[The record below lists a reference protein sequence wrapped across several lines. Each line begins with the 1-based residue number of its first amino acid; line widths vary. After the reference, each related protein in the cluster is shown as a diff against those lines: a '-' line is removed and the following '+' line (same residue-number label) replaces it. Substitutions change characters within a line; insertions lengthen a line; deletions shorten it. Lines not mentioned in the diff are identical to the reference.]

1 MKTVNKRYPKYFKE
15 FKCIGGECTD
25 SCCVEWDIDI
35 DKTTFRQYYKVKD
48 ADMKKLFEKNI
59 HNNEYCT
66 CDDIDYG
73 QVKLTKDKRCPF
85 LDDKNY
91 CVIHSRLGEEYLSN
105 VCTSFPRITNKVDGL
120 YEFSLDVSCPEAA
133 RILLLKEE
141 GIEFE
146 ERDESLGKHIV
157 SVEINTKNKN
167 ALLPVEYFNEMRD
180 MSIKIVQNRNYS
192 IDERLYILGNFI
204 DELENEAQNNYD
216 NLGSFIKNYD
226 IEFDK
231 ENYSKNT
238 MNYIIQIDFFNK
250 VLGLIDFEKE
260 IESDKFKELT
270 KIVRQAFKLDDF
282 SQVIEEKDFYIDI
295 FEEYNKEVIEKN
307 SYLFENYLVNF
318 IYSNL
323 FPFSEVESI
332 FDGYT
337 MLLIRYEFIK
347 FYLMGLAINGKKQ
360 DLMEIVSFIQL
371 FSKVVGHHRNYLLKI
386 LRHIKK
392 NELDNINFMG
402 SILLAIE

>member
-1 MKTVNKRYPKYFKE
+1 MKTVNKKYPKYFKD

-25 SCCVEWDIDI
+25 SCCIGWDIDI

-48 ADMKKLFEKNI
+48 ADMKKMFQKNV

-66 CDDIDYG
+66 SDDIDYG
-73 QVKLTKDKRCPF
+73 QVKLKGSKRCPF

-91 CVIHSRLGEEYLSN
+91 CVIHSKLGEDYLSN

-120 YEFSLDVSCPEAA
+120 YELSLDVSCPEAA

-146 ERDESLGKHIV
+146 ERKEPLGKHIV
-157 SVEINTKNKN
+157 SVEINTKDKDNNPLVEHFN
-167 ALLPVEYFNEMRD
+167 AMREL
-180 MSIKIVQNRNYS
+180 SIKIVQNRNYS
-192 IDERLYILGNFI
+192 IDERLYMLGEFI
-204 DELENEAQNNYD
+204 NDLENEAESNCD
-216 NLGSFIKNYD
+216 NLESFIKNYD

-231 ENYSKNT
+231 ESHSKNT

-250 VLGLIDFEKE
+250 ILGLIDIEKE
-260 IESDKFKELT
+260 VDSDKFKELT
-270 KIVRQAFKLDDF
+270 RVVRKSFNLENFGEVLKEQ
-282 SQVIEEKDFYIDI
+282 DFYIDK
-295 FEEYNKEVIEKN
+295 FEEYNKEIIEKN
-307 SYLFENYLVNF
+307 SYIFENYLVNF

-337 MLLIRYEFIK
+337 MLLMRYELIK
-347 FYLMGLAINGKKQ
+347 FYLMGMYMNDKKQ
-360 DLMEIVSFIQL
+360 NVMEIVEFIQL
-371 FSKVVGHHRNYLLKI
+371 FSKVVGHHRNYTQKI

-392 NELDNINFMG
+392 NELDNINFMEN
-402 SILLAIE
+402 ILLVIE